1 MTNNQ
6 GVRGRS
12 GVPMYERE
20 EYERKVTRKWT
31 RGHHNQNRW
40 SRNANLDDNNTSRG
54 ENKSNDN
61 VNNENA
67 QTSY

>member
-20 EYERKVTRKWT
+20 EYERKVTRRWT
-31 RGHHNQNRW
+31 RGQSRW
-40 SRNANLDDNNTSRG
+40 TRNANLDDNNTSRG
-54 ENKSNDN
+54 ENKSSDN
-61 VNNENA
+61 VNNENT

>member
-1 MTNNQ
+1 MANNQ

-40 SRNANLDDNNTSRG
+40 SRNVNLDDNNTSRG